1 MKDSG
6 FDRLTGRMAVNIKP
20 VKWLRAGMSI
30 NASHQKFQNT
40 SNGVGDG
47 SSSYSNPF
55 YFCRYMA
62 PIYPVHSHYTETGTV
77 YDNAGTP
84 IQVNKGDYVLDGAGN
99 PQWDGGSYIIYDQ
112 NGNPQEV
119 ITRNQNRDRHVI
131 WESELNDSRTI
142 RNTLNGIGYLDLVLP
157 YGFTATLKAN
167 VNTRNSDYYKYENA
181 SSVMHVVLFPRTV
194 PSRVATGLL
203 PKPSIPT
210 RTGLYRSSCAGT

>member
-1 MKDSG
+1 M
-6 FDRLTGRMAVNIKP
+6 
-20 VKWLRAGMSI
+20 
-30 NASHQKFQNT
+30 
-40 SNGVGDG
+40 
-47 SSSYSNPF
+47 
-55 YFCRYMA
+55 
-62 PIYPVHSHYTETGTV
+62 
-77 YDNAGTP
+77 
-84 IQVNKGDYVLDGAGN
+84 NKGDYVLDGAGN

-167 VNTRNSDYYKYENA
+167 VNTRNSIITNTRMR